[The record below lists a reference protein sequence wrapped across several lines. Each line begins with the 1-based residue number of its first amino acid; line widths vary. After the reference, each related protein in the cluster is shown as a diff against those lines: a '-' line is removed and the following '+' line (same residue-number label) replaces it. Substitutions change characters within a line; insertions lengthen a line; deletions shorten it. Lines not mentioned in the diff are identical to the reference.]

1 MICEDGVERVDLVC
15 SRSLEKTKIISCEE
29 RTVITMEEYKDY
41 EECNVFIRRQPDNT
55 KEGDIIPLKYL
66 RGIHWG
72 TVTGGVHSYLGN
84 YYLMGYISEEV
95 MRKTNIACTGEHKNY
110 DRGIKVCIIRA
121 HTEPNVVK
129 YLYRCYGPSPEKGER
144 AGVLSCPKRIIEI
157 LTDAPNHTMTRGEL
171 RRQLLQYGIK
181 IDTICKNLNKMSL
194 DGRIL
199 LDGSSYSRYQKVML
213 PSAYES
219 LDKA

>member
-1 MICEDGVERVDLVC
+1 MR
-15 SRSLEKTKIISCEE
+15 
-29 RTVITMEEYKDY
+29 
-41 EECNVFIRRQPDNT
+41 DN
-55 KEGDIIPLKYL
+55 
-66 RGIHWG
+66 
-72 TVTGGVHSYLGN
+72 N
-84 YYLMGYISEEV
+84 ISEEV

-121 HTEPNVVK
+121 HTEPDVVK

-157 LTDAPNHTMTRGEL
+157 LNDAPNHTMTRDEL

-213 PSAYES
+213 PDAYES